1 MALAIGNDSMAA
13 TGSDIEQ
20 SETIHQG
27 VLVLTGYGLHI
38 GIERGHL
45 VWSDGVGR
53 QRRQG
58 RLNRATCGL
67 KRLVV
72 IGHAGTVTLEAL
84 RWLHDVG
91 ASFVQ
96 LDADGTVIVANGAAG
111 LDDPRLRR
119 AQALA
124 AGNEIGAALTRSL
137 LDGKLTAQAE
147 VLARL
152 PGETETARTAIE
164 AAQAGMAGTED
175 LAALRVLEAQAA
187 AAYWGAWSPVPI
199 RFAKRD
205 LPRIPDHWRTFGQ
218 RRSEITGRS
227 RSASNP
233 INALLNYLYAIL
245 ETEVRLATIAIGL
258 DPGFGLLHADQKSR
272 DSFVLDVIE
281 PLRPRADA
289 YLLTMLEERTFAAA
303 EFFETREGICR
314 LVPPLSAS
322 LAEAGPI
329 FAKLAAPLVEKVA
342 YRLGRSVTEAGKP
355 LAIPTLLTQSRRSEG
370 RATVR
375 TGPPAPP
382 KPPKRL
388 TTTTACRG
396 CGVILDDPS
405 THYCKDCLP
414 EYRNE
419 QTEAFSE
426 AGRAKMAELRAAG
439 KDPSAGGRNAEIRA
453 AKLKER
459 WAAQREWDV
468 ASGEA
473 DPEVFRRE
481 ILPQLQGVSLTRLA
495 EASGLSVQ
503 YCGLIRRGLKVPHAR
518 HWESLVK
525 THPSDSDH
533 SPM

>member
-1 MALAIGNDSMAA
+1 MTRNESAPEGVTAALS
-13 TGSDIEQ
+13 S
-20 SETIHQG
+20 
-27 VLVLTGYGLHI
+27 VLVLTGYGLHV
-38 GIERGHL
+38 GVERGHL

-72 IGHAGTVTLEAL
+72 IGHAGNVTLEAL

-137 LDGKLTAQAE
+137 LESKLAAQAD

-152 PGETETARTAIE
+152 AVETEAVRAVIAT
-164 AAQAGMAGTED
+164 AQAGMGGTED

-187 AAYWGAWSPVPI
+187 AAYWGSWSSVPI

-205 LPRIPDHWRTFGQ
+205 MPRIPDHWLTFGQ

-314 LVPPLSAS
+314 LVPPLSTS
-322 LAEAGPI
+322 LAETGPI

-342 YRLGRSVTEAGKP
+342 YRLGHSVTEAGKP

-370 RATVR
+370 RAAVR
-375 TGPPAPP
+375 TAAPPA
-382 KPPKRL
+382 PPKRL

-405 THYCKDCLP
+405 THYCEACFP
-414 EYRNE
+414 ECRTE

-459 WAAQREWDV
+459 WAAQREWDKEG
-468 ASGEA
+468 SQA

-481 ILPQLQGVSLTRLA
+481 ILPQLQSVSLSKLA
-495 EASGLSVQ
+495 EMSGLSVQ
-503 YCGLIRRGLKVPHAR
+503 YCGLIRRGLKVPHPR
-518 HWESLVK
+518 HWESLRNGSRGSTPL
-525 THPSDSDH
+525 THISRP
-533 SPM
+533 